1 MLEKG
6 RSKINSH
13 DIVFLADESLGSL
26 SVCYVESF
34 QLGGKSLVLEEVVHV
49 LCSQWKGKTIPA
61 HSL

>member
-6 RSKINSH
+6 RNKINSH

-26 SVCYVESF
+26 SVRYVESF

-49 LCSQWKGKTIPA
+49 LCSQ
-61 HSL
+61 